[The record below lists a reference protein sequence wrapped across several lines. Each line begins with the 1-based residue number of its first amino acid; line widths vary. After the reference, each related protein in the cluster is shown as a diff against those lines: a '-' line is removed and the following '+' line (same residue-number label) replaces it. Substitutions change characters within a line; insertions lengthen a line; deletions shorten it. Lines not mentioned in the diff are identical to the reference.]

1 MMKTEKRKGDK
12 KEYETKKDYIYL
24 ELILHGAIFVPAGCG
39 FSFAYCW
46 KKHRIWHPSHA
57 GQPFFGGCQLW
68 NSHDSIWPGN
78 FGYEVFF
85 GCGTGVLEYSAAISD
100 SVWTDG
106 QYLFSRNKGTG
117 KSGLAFECFSVCPVS
132 DGEYPLVY
140 FLPSKKRRVKK
151 ISSLFLPNLL

>member
-1 MMKTEKRKGDK
+1 MKQKKTIFIWSLFCMALYLCLLAVVSLSPIAGKNTEFG
-12 KEYETKKDYIYL
+12 T
-24 ELILHGAIFVPAGCG
+24 PAMLGNL
-39 FSFAYCW
+39 
-46 KKHRIWHPSHA
+46 
-57 GQPFFGGCQLW
+57 FFGGCQLW
-68 NSHDSIWPGN
+68 NSHDFIWPGN

-117 KSGLAFECFSVCPVS
+117 KSGLAFECFPVCPVS